1 MAPFGSCVDGWSE
14 DESFSLT
21 HESELH
27 TGKEERRVKN
37 YVVTVEIDGVVTN
50 RLVKAET
57 AEEAERKV
65 MEEKK

>member
-1 MAPFGSCVDGWSE
+1 MRRFESSAGASE
-14 DESFSLT
+14 G
-21 HESELH
+21 
-27 TGKEERRVKN
+27 GKKMKN
-37 YVVTVEIDGVVTN
+37 YLVTVEIDGVVTN